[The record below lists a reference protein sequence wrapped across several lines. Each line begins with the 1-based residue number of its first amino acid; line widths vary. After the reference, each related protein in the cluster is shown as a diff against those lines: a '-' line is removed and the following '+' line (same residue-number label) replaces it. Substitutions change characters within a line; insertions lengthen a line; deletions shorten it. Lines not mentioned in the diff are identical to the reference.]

1 MMAAKGTVREVHC
14 FESWDV
20 CACALD
26 IFPYKRS
33 GGPLGRGERQVTVA
47 REDGSFFALLQ

>member
-14 FESWDV
+14 VESWNV

-33 GGPLGRGERQVTVA
+33 VGPLGGGERRVTVA

>member
-26 IFPYKRS
+26 IFLYKRS